1 MLVNGRD
8 PRPASPDIPELNDYT
23 SSLTTISPVYIEH
36 LVYSAA
42 IAVIVGMLFVR
53 FRGRDPSWII
63 IFVTF
68 LPDFDE
74 IGMFSLIKNNTLFP
88 MVIHHGDFHT
98 LGNLLVV
105 SLIFSLLLHFAGI
118 RYFDGFV
125 CTAIGLGAHFFED
138 ALVANPAYAF
148 FWPLSTQKF
157 GIGILP
163 ETGNFFGIGDTKI
176 LVIGLVLFVIA
187 CVIRTYFEGKGW
199 YRTFLRFGIA

>member
-1 MLVNGRD
+1 
-8 PRPASPDIPELNDYT
+8 
-23 SSLTTISPVYIEH
+23 VYIEH

-42 IAVIVGMLFVR
+42 IAILVGMAFVR
-53 FRGRDPSWII
+53 FTGRDPSWII
-63 IFVTF
+63 IFVTY

-74 IGMFSLIKNNTLFP
+74 IGRIPFLSGNALLP
-88 MVIHHGDFHT
+88 VGIHHGDFHT

-105 SLIFSLLLHFAGI
+105 SVVFAVLLHFAGI

-157 GIGILP
+157 GIRILP
-163 ETGNFFGIGDTKI
+163 ETGNFFGMGDTKI
-176 LVIGLVLFVIA
+176 LAIGIVFFIVA
-187 CVIRTYFEGKGW
+187 YVIRMYFEGKDW
-199 YRTFLRFGIA
+199 YRIFFNFGIPKN